1 MYQVI
6 IVGGGLAGACLAL
19 TLSQHSQGAITTAV
33 IEALP
38 PVLQLPAADDRT
50 IALAHHSCQQLA
62 QLGLWPLMAAEA
74 TAIQTIQISEVHRS
88 GMATLRAE
96 AYQLPALGQVVAIQ
110 TLRRQLARLLTTA
123 AGVTVYAPAEVVSV
137 TPQSDQVLVQLR
149 QGEVLSGHLLVIAAG
164 SRSPLSQQLALRYH
178 CWDHHQHAI
187 IATLATAE
195 PHRGRA
201 FERFTREGS
210 LAVLPKNAE
219 QCALVWCQPQERQQP
234 LLALSDQAFL
244 QQVQQ
249 VLGWR
254 LGMLS
259 HVQTRQSYPLST
271 QVAVRPVGHRWVA
284 VGNAAQTL
292 HPIAGQGFNLALRD
306 VLQLAECLVG
316 AWSQQQDIGTYRV
329 LADYWQHRQCDQQRM
344 VVFTRGL
351 LQLFGSQQPLL
362 KVGRTVGLG
371 LFDRC
376 SPFKNRVASWLLG
389 TPAW

>member
-19 TLSQHSQGAITTAV
+19 ALSQQAQGSISTAV

-38 PVLQLPAADDRT
+38 PALQTPAGDDRA
-50 IALAHHSCQQLA
+50 IALAHHSCQQLT
-62 QLGLWPLMAAEA
+62 QLGLWPLVAAEA
-74 TAIQTIQISEVHRS
+74 TAIHSIQISEAHCS
-88 GMATLRAE
+88 ALATLRAE
-96 AYQLPALGQVVAIQ
+96 AYRLPALGQVVAIQ
-110 TLRRQLARLLTTA
+110 TLRQQLARLLTTA
-123 AGVTVYAPAEVVSV
+123 AGVTVYAPAEVISV
-137 TPQSDQVLVQLR
+137 TPQADQVLVQL
-149 QGEVLSGHLLVIAAG
+149 QPGEVLSGQLLVIAAG

-187 IATLATAE
+187 IATLSTEE

-210 LAVLPKNAE
+210 LAILPKTAE
-219 QCALVWCQPQERQQP
+219 QCALVWCQPKEQQQ

-254 LGMLS
+254 LGALS
-259 HVQTRQSYPLST
+259 QLQRRQSYPLST

-306 VLQLAECLVG
+306 VMQLADCLIS
-316 AWSQQQDIGTYRV
+316 AWSQQQDVGAYPL
-329 LADYWQHRQCDQQRM
+329 LADYRQRRQRDQQRM
-344 VVFTRGL
+344 VRFTQGL
-351 LQLFGSQQPLL
+351 LQLFGRQQPLL
-362 KVGRTVGLG
+362 KVGRTVGLS
-371 LFDRC
+371 LFDSC
-376 SPFKNRVASWLLG
+376 PLVKNRVASWLLG

>member
-19 TLSQHSQGAITTAV
+19 ALSQQAQGSISTAV

-38 PVLQLPAADDRT
+38 PALQTTAGDDRA
-50 IALAHHSCQQLA
+50 IALAHHSCQQLT
-62 QLGLWPLMAAEA
+62 QLGLWPLVAAEA
-74 TAIQTIQISEVHRS
+74 TAIHSIQISEAHCS
-88 GMATLRAE
+88 ALATLRAE
-96 AYQLPALGQVVAIQ
+96 AYRLPALGQVVAIQ
-110 TLRRQLARLLTTA
+110 TLRQQLARLLTTA
-123 AGVTVYAPAEVVSV
+123 AGVTVYAPAEVISV
-137 TPQSDQVLVQLR
+137 TPQADQVLVQL
-149 QGEVLSGHLLVIAAG
+149 QPGEVLSGQLLVIAAG

-187 IATLATAE
+187 IATLSTEE

-210 LAVLPKNAE
+210 LAILPKTAE
-219 QCALVWCQPQERQQP
+219 QCALVWCQPKEQQQ

-254 LGMLS
+254 LGALS
-259 HVQTRQSYPLST
+259 QLQRRQSYPLST

-306 VLQLAECLVG
+306 VMQLADCLIS
-316 AWSQQQDIGTYRV
+316 AWSQQQDVGAYPL
-329 LADYWQHRQCDQQRM
+329 LADYRQRRQRDQRRM
-344 VVFTRGL
+344 VRFTQGL
-351 LQLFGSQQPLL
+351 LQLFGRQQPLL
-362 KVGRTVGLG
+362 KVGRTVGLS
-371 LFDRC
+371 LFDSC
-376 SPFKNRVASWLLG
+376 PLVKNRVASWLLG